1 MTSIKPPLILIHFV
15 VSRELLLIKCVPDC
29 IMGVSRGPLHKV
41 NSPHYSHQTLVCAK
55 FLNTDGDGSR
65 RPVFASAQHI
75 NTQAFIRTG
84 DLLCSVTYNNFH
96 FMFSSVH
103 VSLYV

>member
-29 IMGVSRGPLHKV
+29 IMGVSRVPLHKV
-41 NSPHYSHQTLVCAK
+41 NSPHYSHQTLVCVK

-65 RPVFASAQHI
+65 RLADVCTHSDILYKH
-75 NTQAFIRTG
+75 TG
-84 DLLCSVTYNNFH
+84 FY
-96 FMFSSVH
+96 
-103 VSLYV
+103 